1 MLRIII
7 IISFILF
14 ICWFDSLS
22 AHPADEP
29 TKFILNNIQNN
40 TENISPSKLEEAKES
55 LGRVFDAIRIGT
67 GRFINSI
74 ILARNIIIN
83 RAEQLNSKT
92 NEAQNNLDPVVVI
105 KFDKS
110 NQSRRSVQSTTP
122 IVLFHQSPRESV
134 RLENETEQAILERRK
149 PDNIRQILNN
159 IVTPTPIVDGIKE
172 EEKYGNT
179 GDKFIGL
186 GNMIVKGFVNL
197 TNSLST
203 IVNIPYNA
211 AKQTS
216 RAVSQ
221 ILDQLGKRLIGLE

>member
-7 IISFILF
+7 IISL

-40 TENISPSKLEEAKES
+40 AENILPSKLEEAK
-55 LGRVFDAIRIGT
+55 
-67 GRFINSI
+67 
-74 ILARNIIIN
+74 
-83 RAEQLNSKT
+83 QLNSKT
-92 NEAQNNLDPVVVI
+92 NEAQNNLDPVVVN
-105 KFDKS
+105 KFDKF

-122 IVLFHQSPRESV
+122 IVLFHPSPRESV

-186 GNMIVKGFVNL
+186 GNIIVKGFVNL

-221 ILDQLGKRLIGLE
+221 ILDQLGKRLVGLE

>member
-40 TENISPSKLEEAKES
+40 TENISPSKLEEAK
-55 LGRVFDAIRIGT
+55 
-67 GRFINSI
+67 
-74 ILARNIIIN
+74 
-83 RAEQLNSKT
+83 QLNSKT

>member
-1 MLRIII
+1 MLRIVII
-7 IISFILF
+7 LSF
-14 ICWFDSLS
+14 ICWLDSLS

-29 TKFILNNIQNN
+29 TKFILNDMQNN
-40 TENISPSKLEEAKES
+40 AESILPSRLEEAKEL
-55 LGRVFDAIRIGT
+55 LGRVADTIRIGT

-74 ILARNIIIN
+74 ILARNIIID
-83 RAEQLNSKT
+83 RVEQLTSET
-92 NEAQNNLDPVVVI
+92 QNNVEPVVIMVE
-105 KFDKS
+105 KP

-122 IVLFHQSPRESV
+122 IVLFHPMTRESV

-149 PDNIRQILNN
+149 PDNIRQALNN

-179 GDKFIGL
+179 GDTFIGF
-186 GNMIVKGFVNL
+186 GRVFVKGFENL
-197 TNSLST
+197 ANTLSA
-203 IVNIPYNA
+203 IINIPYNA

-216 RAVSQ
+216 RAATQ